1 MEVCRY
7 VVKFAFDGHLFT
19 GYARQ
24 PEGGTV
30 EDELLQAL
38 ARADIIEDAKKASF
52 ASASRVDRGVSA
64 ISAAAAFDTTADK
77 DRLLRSLNANTDSL
91 VAHSISRVEPG
102 FDPRRRAASRWY
114 RYHFGPEED
123 LRSDLDVPA
132 MRRAAQAFLGEHDMT
147 PFAKVDGRNPLRR
160 VLEVG
165 VERRSGAMVLDV
177 RGRSFLWNQVRRMA
191 SAIRMVGKGELSVE
205 DVVHALDHGEGGPF
219 PPLPPLGLF
228 LMDVTFEGLEFVRD
242 HELPSSTIG
251 RLRENYH
258 QEICSVMYH
267 EYLRENVR
275 F

>member
-38 ARADIIEDAKKASF
+38 VRADIIPGAKEASF

-64 ISAAAAFDTTADK
+64 ISAAAAFDTGASM
-77 DRLLRSLNANTDSL
+77 DRLLRSLNANTISM
-91 VAHSISRVEPG
+91 VAHSIARVEPG
-102 FDPRRRAASRWY
+102 FDPRRRASSRWY

-123 LRSDLDVPA
+123 PGSALDLPG
-132 MRRAAQAFLGEHDMT
+132 MRRAARAFLGQHDMS
-147 PFAKVDGRNPLRR
+147 PFAKVDGRDPVR
-160 VLEVG
+160 VVLDMG
-165 VERRSGAMVLDV
+165 VERRSGALVLDV

-191 SAIRMVGKGELSVE
+191 SAIRMVGTGELSVE
-205 DVVHALDHGEGGPF
+205 DVIRSLEHGEGGPY

-228 LMDVTFEGLEFVRD
+228 LMDVTFDGLEFARCPD
-242 HELPSSTIG
+242 LPSSTLE
-251 RLRENYH
+251 RLRESYH
-258 QEICSVMYH
+258 QELCSVRYH
-267 EYLRENVR
+267 EYLRENVGL
-275 F
+275 